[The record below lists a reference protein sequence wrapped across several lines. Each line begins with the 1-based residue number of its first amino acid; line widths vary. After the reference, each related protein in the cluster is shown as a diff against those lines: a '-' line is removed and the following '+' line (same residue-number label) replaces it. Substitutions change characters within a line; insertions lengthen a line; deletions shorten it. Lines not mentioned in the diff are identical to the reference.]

1 MYIYMCIFLDCC
13 NGMDRSSRHQC
24 SPRQSGAVARPVR
37 QQDPGLSFTTFGAQ
51 ETTLCCIH
59 SGIELLVVCSES
71 HSDGFRF
78 FTDSLNPPL

>member
-1 MYIYMCIFLDCC
+1 MGRTGPVGTNIPP
-13 NGMDRSSRHQC
+13 GKSA
-24 SPRQSGAVARPVR
+24 AVAGPVG
-37 QQDPGLSFTTFGAQ
+37 QQGPGLSFSTFGAQ

-59 SGIELLVVCSES
+59 SGTEQLVVCSES